1 MNLISHFIRL
11 YLVPLPPQCLTTRS
25 SVLIFPNWTFCGP
38 DLHSRSMKTH
48 WGFDLIKTLGAFVQ
62 IYNFYQFLRSK
73 NEKNRPLY
81 IILTKWPIGRYSDK
95 VSALYPDYS
104 HVFSSTDLIKMGH
117 IQKMKIL
124 KYDFFQ
130 LIIWYFMSGVK
141 INNAQPSFISQRI
154 LKMFFY
160 LCNL

>member
-1 MNLISHFIRL
+1 
-11 YLVPLPPQCLTTRS
+11 
-25 SVLIFPNWTFCGP
+25 
-38 DLHSRSMKTH
+38 
-48 WGFDLIKTLGAFVQ
+48 
-62 IYNFYQFLRSK
+62 
-73 NEKNRPLY
+73 
-81 IILTKWPIGRYSDK
+81 LTKWPIGRYSDK

-154 LKMFFY
+154 LKMFFFTFVTFNWQYINIRLIFFLLQFINQGHYAINFY
-160 LCNL
+160 LCSWLQDATKV